1 MASIFLNEGEKEP
14 QPHDTRHQ
22 SRKECNKLVTGN
34 AEGVR
39 VDLGAVVADL
49 VLKDPVVAGAGVNL
63 AGGPGSVSGLAGH
76 AVRAL
81 DAVPTTT
88 GDLL

>member
-1 MASIFLNEGEKEP
+1 MTQDNSLE
-14 QPHDTRHQ
+14 
-22 SRKECNKLVTGN
+22 KECNKLVTGN

-49 VLKDPVVAGAGVNL
+49 VLEDPVVAGAGVNL

-81 DAVPTTT
+81 DAVPTTA

>member
-1 MASIFLNEGEKEP
+1 VA
-14 QPHDTRHQ
+14 
-22 SRKECNKLVTGN
+22 GN

-49 VLKDPVVAGAGVNL
+49 VLEDPVVAGAHVDVGGGA
-63 AGGPGSVSGLAGH
+63 AGRVPGLAGH

-81 DAVPTTT
+81 DAVPTTAR
-88 GDLL
+88 DLLEADAVAVIAGSKG